1 PRAASLNSPHTQTH
15 TARPR
20 GAPPR
25 QRSLTAAGVRGSPP
39 AGDAGMVAWWR
50 RKVVPRA
57 RRAWAAVAARVRAR
71 KQGSGGILKL
81 HEDVQ
86 TCGYKDVQVMFD
98 MLTSELEA
106 AAQAQ
111 KPPPSPPRKQA
122 PPPVWPGW
130 PSSTIT
136 AAQ

>member
-1 PRAASLNSPHTQTH
+1 MPSLHHHFVLFIYVPFCCYIYFYIVMEMNNASSQSWPPGSWSSNLHFLTSMRLTRSHLN
-15 TARPR
+15 A
-20 GAPPR
+20 
-25 QRSLTAAGVRGSPP
+25 
-39 AGDAGMVAWWR
+39 
-50 RKVVPRA
+50 
-57 RRAWAAVAARVRAR
+57 
-71 KQGSGGILKL
+71 GSGGILKL

-111 KPPPSPPRKQA
+111 KPPPKRA
-122 PPPVWPGW
+122 PPPVWPDR
-130 PSSTIT
+130 SSLTIA